1 MEKKLDLTQA
11 EWLLMEKLWAQS
23 PQTGRELTCAM
34 QAQTG
39 WSRST
44 TLTLLRRLVE
54 KGAVRY
60 EDSGSV
66 RTFFPSITRERAAVR
81 QTRDLLGRVYHGSL
95 SMLVSAM
102 TREEALPQK
111 EIDELY
117 ALLNEME
124 AKKRRD

>member
-1 MEKKLDLTQA
+1 MNRIDLTQA
-11 EWLLMEKLWAQS
+11 EWQLMEKLWDHA
-23 PQTGRELTCAM
+23 PQTGRELTEAM
-34 QAQTG
+34 AAQTG
-39 WSRST
+39 WNRST

-66 RTFFPSITRERAAVR
+66 RTFFTSITRERAAVR